1 MRAGAQC
8 DELES
13 PGMPTRDLQR
23 VDARIGAAMS
33 AALSAMNATQEALDD
48 RVTAIE
54 TAGVDP
60 TFQSVVK
67 GADQTD
73 IGTTFADVTGLSLAV
88 LANKT
93 YSFRFELICDADAV
107 TTGIDVAVAGPTSPV
122 SIVYTQRYWT
132 SATVE
137 TMRGGTTYDSNTA
150 STASNGNSPRIFVVE
165 GVLVNGAN
173 AGNLVARAKREA
185 VGAGPHVRRG
195 SCGLAWQ
202 LD

>member
-1 MRAGAQC
+1 
-8 DELES
+8 
-13 PGMPTRDLQR
+13 MPTRDLQR

-33 AALSAMNATQEALDD
+33 AALSAMNATQESLDA

-67 GADQTD
+67 GADETD
-73 IGTTFADVTGLSLAV
+73 LGTVFVDVAGLSLAV
-88 LANKT
+88 AANKT
-93 YSFRFELICDADAV
+93 YKFRFELICDADAT

-122 SIVYTQRYWT
+122 SITYTQHYWT
-132 SATVE
+132 SATAKTE
-137 TMRGGTTYDSNTA
+137 RGGTTYDSNTA
-150 STASNGNSPRIFVVE
+150 STASNGTASRIFVVE

-195 SCGLAWQ
+195 SNGMAWQ

>member
-1 MRAGAQC
+1 
-8 DELES
+8 
-13 PGMPTRDLQR
+13 MPTRDLQR
-23 VDARIGAAMS
+23 VDSRIEAAMS
-33 AALSAMNATQEALDD
+33 AALSAMNATQASLDS

-54 TAGVDP
+54 VAGVDP

-67 GADQTD
+67 GSDQTD
-73 IGTTFADVTGLSLAV
+73 IGTAFADVTGLSLPV

-137 TMRGGTTYDSNTA
+137 TMRGSEVYDNNTA
-150 STASNGNSPRIFVVE
+150 STASNGTARRIFVVE
-165 GVLVNGAN
+165 GILVNGAN

-195 SCGLAWQ
+195 SNGRSWQ
-202 LD
+202 LN